1 MTWEGGKSGEEIG
14 VRDGEGEG
22 LEPPYLQTGL
32 PKRSSTLQLRWAL
45 KRNSMSPAIPG
56 SAHPPTGYPWP

>member
-1 MTWEGGKSGEEIG
+1 MGRREEWGGNRSE
-14 VRDGEGEG
+14 RDGEGEG